1 MEGEAGET
9 WKIWLRW
16 GFTQETAGR
25 ELESE
30 GVGRELT
37 LPPWASIFLGFE
49 AGIRGPIGPPQA
61 VSGVGGGSGRERREE
76 GGHPADTLQGRE
88 WRLSRWKFRRSLPRA
103 NCTPVQDKNSPS
115 SHHRPPQLP
124 RVRSDTCSL
133 EAPSQMINI
142 PSQVQPL
149 PTEDSSLSQH
159 RLVTEAKITSHVS
172 RQMPWVT
179 LTLSLSQEI
188 LVTGV
193 CPSHQKDS
201 WGP

>member
-115 SHHRPPQLP
+115 SHHRPPP
-124 RVRSDTCSL
+124 T
-133 EAPSQMINI
+133 SQ
-142 PSQVQPL
+142 SQVRHLQPGGPIPDDKYPLTSPTAPNGRLL
-149 PTEDSSLSQH
+149 PLSTQAGH
-159 RLVTEAKITSHVS
+159 
-172 RQMPWVT
+172 
-179 LTLSLSQEI
+179 
-188 LVTGV
+188 
-193 CPSHQKDS
+193 
-201 WGP
+201 